1 LDYPLSKSLVA
12 EAYGTFVL
20 VFIGT
25 MAVTV
30 ASDSTRFPA
39 WASLGVGFIGLA
51 FGGALL
57 AGIATV
63 GAVSGAHFNPA
74 VTLAMFS
81 AHRIPSRKVLPYILA
96 QLGGATAASLVQLV
110 MVGTDSARVADLGST
125 LPNQSLPLPFFAAL
139 LAEIVG
145 TLILAMTIL
154 GSTDPDSAGTGWG
167 TAGIGVSL
175 SAVIF
180 ALGAVSGASLNPARS
195 LGPALVSL
203 IFDPTPI
210 VDYWVYLVGPILGG
224 LLAAN
229 LYIAIFKTTKP
240 PEPLKQEGPPKQDEL
255 PA

>member
-20 VFIGT
+20 VFLGT
-25 MAVTV
+25 TAITV

-39 WASLGVGFIGLA
+39 GASLGILLIGLA

-57 AGIATV
+57 AAMATV
-63 GAVSGAHFNPA
+63 GAISGGHFNPA
-74 VTLAMFS
+74 VTIAMFS
-81 AHRIPSRKVLPYILA
+81 AHRISSGRVLPYILA
-96 QLGGATAASLVQLV
+96 QLAGATAASLVQLA

-125 LPNQSLPLPFFAAL
+125 LPNASLPLPFFAAL

-145 TLILAMTIL
+145 TLILAMTFL
-154 GSTDPDSAGTGWG
+154 GSTDPASAGTGWG
-167 TAGIGVSL
+167 TASIGVSL

-195 LGPALVSL
+195 FGPALVSL
-203 IFDPTPI
+203 YFDTAPMA
-210 VDYWVYLVGPILGG
+210 DYWVYLVGPILGG

-229 LYIAIFKTTKP
+229 LYIAIFKTAKQ
-240 PEPLKQEGPPKQDEL
+240 PEPPKQEGPPRQDEL